1 MFVAADPREAEAFL
15 AAHPETETVD
25 LLIADLNGI
34 FRGKQVAPAG
44 LGEVFAGGVRLP
56 GSIFSGDV
64 TGASVAE
71 AGLVW
76 EIGDAD
82 QACVVV
88 PGSLAPVPWR
98 KAPGAQL
105 LMTMEGQAG
114 GPYFAD
120 PRQALAGVVET
131 LARDGLHPVV
141 AFELEFYLLDR
152 QTAPDGGPR
161 PPRSPRTGRRQRGVQ
176 VYGMAEL
183 DEFED
188 LFRDLAAGAEAQGLP
203 IDMTIAEYAPGQ
215 YETNLHHGADPL
227 RAADQALLLKRLVRG
242 VAQAHGYDATFLSKP
257 FADQAG
263 NGMHL
268 HVSLCDEAGS
278 NIFASEAKEGSA
290 ALRHG
295 IGGLGATMVE
305 SMAIF
310 AANPNAFRRFQAG
323 SYAPLSPS
331 WGYDNR
337 TVAFRI
343 PFGPSESRRVEHRL
357 SGADANPYL
366 VLAAI
371 LAGLHHGIVR
381 KIDPGERTV
390 GNAYEQHG
398 TTVPTRWEDAL
409 DALAD
414 GEILPR
420 YIDPDLLRVYRTT
433 KESERRSFLREVPPA
448 ERALFLRA
456 V

>member
-1 MFVAADPREAEAFL
+1 MSVAADPDEAEAYL
-15 AAHPETETVD
+15 AAYPETETVD
-25 LLIADLNGI
+25 LLFTDLNGI
-34 FRGKQVAPAG
+34 FRGKQIPPTG
-44 LGEVFAGGVRLP
+44 LVDVFRNGIRLP

-64 TGASVAE
+64 TGASVIE

-76 EIGDAD
+76 EVGDAD
-82 QACVVV
+82 QACIVV

-98 KAPGAQL
+98 SGSAAQL
-105 LMTMEGQAG
+105 LMTMENQDGT
-114 GPYFAD
+114 PYFAD
-120 PRQALAGVVET
+120 PRQALGRVVEG
-131 LARDGLHPVV
+131 LAEDGLYPVV

-152 QTAPDGGPR
+152 ETGPDGAPQ
-161 PPRSPRTGRRQRGVQ
+161 PPLSPRTGRRQREVQ

-188 LFRDLAAGAEAQGLP
+188 LFRDLAAGAAAQGLP
-203 IDMTIAEYAPGQ
+203 IDTTIAEYAPGQ
-215 YETNLHHGADPL
+215 YETNLHHGGDPL

-242 VAQAHGYDATFLSKP
+242 VAQSHCFDSTFLSKP

-268 HVSLCDEAGS
+268 HVSLCDGDGS
-278 NIFASEAKEGSA
+278 NVFAAEANEGSA
-290 ALRHG
+290 VLHHG
-295 IGGLGATMVE
+295 IGGLGAAMAE

-310 AANPNAFRRFQAG
+310 AANANAFRRFEAG
-323 SYAPLSPS
+323 SYAPLAPS

-343 PFGPSESRRVEHRL
+343 PFGPPESRRVEHRL

-366 VLAAI
+366 VLAAV
-371 LAGLHHGIVR
+371 LAGLHHGIAR
-381 KIDPGERTV
+381 KLDPGERTV

-398 TTVPTRWEDAL
+398 VAVPTRWEDAL
-409 DALAD
+409 DALAE

-420 YIDPDLLRVYRTT
+420 YIDPELLRIYRQT
-433 KESERRSFLREVPPA
+433 KESERRSFLREVTPS
-448 ERALFLRA
+448 ERALYLRA

>member
-1 MFVAADPREAEAFL
+1 MSAAADPEEAEAYL
-15 AAHPETETVD
+15 SVHPETETVD

-34 FRGKQVAPAG
+34 FRGKQIPPAG
-44 LGEVFAGGVRLP
+44 LVDVFKDGIRLP

-76 EIGDAD
+76 EVGDSD

-98 KAPGAQL
+98 SGSAGQL
-105 LMTMEGQAG
+105 LLTMRNQDGAA
-114 GPYFAD
+114 YFAD
-120 PRQALAGVVET
+120 PRQAVARVVEG
-131 LARDGLHPVV
+131 LAEDGFHPVV

-152 QTAPDGGPR
+152 ETAPDGAPQ
-161 PPRSPRTGRRQRGVQ
+161 PPLSPRTGRRQREVQ

-188 LFRDLAAGAEAQGLP
+188 LFRDLAAGGVAQGLP
-203 IDMTIAEYAPGQ
+203 IDTTIAEYAPGQ

-227 RAADQALLLKRLVRG
+227 RAADHALLLKRLVRG
-242 VAQAHGYDATFLSKP
+242 VAQTHGYDATFLSKP

-268 HVSLCDEAGS
+268 HVSLCDDEGA
-278 NIFASEAKEGSA
+278 NVFAADAKDGSA
-290 ALRHG
+290 ILRHA
-295 IGGLGATMVE
+295 IGGLGATMAE

-310 AANPNAFRRFQAG
+310 AANANAYRRFEAG
-323 SYAPLSPS
+323 SYAPLAPS

-343 PFGPSESRRVEHRL
+343 PFGPPESRRVEHRL

-366 VLAAI
+366 VLAAV
-371 LAGLHHGIVR
+371 LAGLHHGIAR
-381 KIDPGERTV
+381 KLDPGERTV
-390 GNAYEQHG
+390 GNAYERHG
-398 TTVPTRWEDAL
+398 VAVPTRWEDAL
-409 DALAD
+409 DALEA
-414 GEILPR
+414 GGILPG
-420 YIDPDLLRVYRTT
+420 YIDPELLRVYRQI
-433 KESERRSFLREVPPA
+433 KESERRSFLRAVTPA
-448 ERALFLRA
+448 ERALYLRA

>member
-1 MFVAADPREAEAFL
+1 MTVAADPEEAEAYL
-15 AAHPETETVD
+15 AAHRETETVE

-34 FRGKQVAPAG
+34 FRDKQIPPAG
-44 LGEVFAGGVRLP
+44 LVDVFREGIRLP

-64 TGASVAE
+64 TGASVIE

-76 EIGDAD
+76 EVGDSD
-82 QACVVV
+82 QSCVVV
-88 PGSLAPVPWR
+88 PGSLTPVPWR
-98 KAPGAQL
+98 NGSAAQL
-105 LMTMEGQAG
+105 LVTMENQDGT
-114 GPYFAD
+114 PFFAD
-120 PRQALAGVVET
+120 PRQALARVVDR
-131 LARDGLHPVV
+131 LAGDGLYPVV

-152 QTAPDGGPR
+152 EAAPDGAPQ
-161 PPRSPRTGRRQRGVQ
+161 PPRSPRTGRRQREVQ

-183 DEFED
+183 DEFEN
-188 LFRDLAAGAEAQGLP
+188 LFRDLAAGAVLQELP
-203 IDMTIAEYAPGQ
+203 IDTTIAEYAPGQ

-227 RAADQALLLKRLVRG
+227 RAADHALLLKRLVRG
-242 VAQAHGYDATFLSKP
+242 VAQSHGYDVTFLSKP

-268 HVSLCDEAGS
+268 HVSLCDGAGTNVFAAEA
-278 NIFASEAKEGSA
+278 NEGSEV
-290 ALRHG
+290 LRHA
-295 IGGLGATMVE
+295 IGGLGAAMAE

-310 AANPNAFRRFQAG
+310 AANANAFRRFEAG
-323 SYAPLSPS
+323 NYAPLAPS

-337 TVAFRI
+337 TVAFRV
-343 PFGPSESRRVEHRL
+343 PFGPPDSRRVEHRL

-366 VLAAI
+366 VLAAV
-371 LAGLHHGIVR
+371 LAGLHHGIAR
-381 KIDPGERTV
+381 RIEPGEPTV

-398 TTVPTRWEDAL
+398 VAVPTRWEDAL
-409 DALAD
+409 DALAA

-420 YIDPDLLRVYRTT
+420 YIDPELLRIYRQT
-433 KESERRSFLREVPPA
+433 KESERRSFLREVTPA